1 MTAVDVAVTGLGLVT
16 PAGIGVQATWDGLLS
31 GRSLAATDEQ
41 LAGLPVDIS
50 CRVTDFDAAALLGRR
65 LSWRI
70 DRFIQMGLVAT
81 REAVTDAGWDPT
93 AWDGVRVA
101 VVLGNGNGGNDQ
113 VSKDYDLLNNGRHKA
128 ISPLCITRTV
138 ANMLA
143 GEISA
148 DVQALGPSLVTST
161 ACASG
166 STAIGV
172 ARDLLVSGACDIA
185 ITGGSES
192 VCFPMAAAG
201 FAQMGALS
209 TRVHDPA
216 GACRPFDADRDGFV
230 LGEGAGV
237 LVLERL
243 ADAHARN
250 ALVRALVAGYGASAD
265 GYHFTSPAP
274 EGQGVVRAIRTAL
287 ADAALSTSDI
297 DHVNTHG
304 TSTQQND
311 LAEARALCSVFGT
324 PPPVTAN
331 KSILGHSIG
340 GAGGIE
346 AAVTVLS
353 LQHQTIPP
361 TANLD
366 CLDPDIDLDVVTKAP
381 RSQRLRAALSN
392 SIGFGGQNAV
402 LAFRTP

>member
-1 MTAVDVAVTGLGLVT
+1 MKTVDIAVTGLGLVT

-41 LAGLPVDIS
+41 LAGLPVDFS
-50 CRVTDFDAAALLGRR
+50 CRVPDFDPTARLGRR

-70 DRFIQMGLVAT
+70 DRFIQMGLVAA
-81 REAVTDAGWDPT
+81 REAVTDAGWDPA
-93 AWDGVRVA
+93 AWDGARVA
-101 VVLGNGNGGNDQ
+101 VVLGNGSGGNDQ
-113 VSKDYDLLNNGRHKA
+113 AQRDYELLNRGRYKA
-128 ISPLCITRTV
+128 ISPLCITRAV
-138 ANMLA
+138 SNMLA
-143 GEISA
+143 GELSA
-148 DVQALGPSLVTST
+148 DLQALGPSLVTST

-166 STAIGV
+166 GTAIGV
-172 ARDLLVSGACDIA
+172 ARGLLASSMCDIV

-192 VCFPMAAAG
+192 VCRPMPAAG
-201 FAQMGALS
+201 FGQMGALS

-230 LGEGAGV
+230 LGEGAGI

-243 ADAHARN
+243 PDARARN
-250 ALVRALVAGYGASAD
+250 APVRALVAGYGASAD
-265 GYHFTSPAP
+265 GYHFSSPDP
-274 EGQGVVRAIRTAL
+274 EGQGVVRAIHAAL
-287 ADAALSTSDI
+287 ADAGLSPSDI
-297 DHVNTHG
+297 DHINAHG

-331 KSILGHSIG
+331 KSVLGHSIG
-340 GAGGIE
+340 GAGAIE

-353 LQHQTIPP
+353 LQHRTIPP
-361 TANLD
+361 IANLD
-366 CLDPDIDLDVVTKAP
+366 RLDPEIDLDVVTKAP
-381 RSQRLRAALSN
+381 RSQQLRAALSN

-402 LAFRTP
+402 LAFQTP

>member
-41 LAGLPVDIS
+41 LAGLPVNFS
-50 CRVTDFDAAALLGRR
+50 CRVPDFDPTALLGRR

-93 AWDGVRVA
+93 AWDGARVA

-113 VSKDYDLLNNGRHKA
+113 TQRDYDLLNSGRHRA
-128 ISPLCITRTV
+128 ISPLSITRTV

-143 GEISA
+143 GEIST
-148 DVQALGPSLVTST
+148 DLKALGPSLVTST

-166 STAIGV
+166 GTAIGI

-192 VCFPMAAAG
+192 VRYPMAAAS
-201 FAQMGALS
+201 FCQMGALS
-209 TRVHDPA
+209 ARVHDPA

-243 ADAHARN
+243 VDARARN
-250 ALVRALVAGYGASAD
+250 AVVRALVAGYGASSD
-265 GYHFTSPAP
+265 GYHFTSPDP
-274 EGQGVVRAIRTAL
+274 EGQGVVRAIRAAL
-287 ADAALSTSDI
+287 ADAALSESDI
-297 DHVNTHG
+297 DHVNAHG

-311 LAEARALCSVFGT
+311 LAEARALRSVFGT

-331 KSILGHSIG
+331 KSVLGHSIG

-361 TANLD
+361 VANLD
-366 CLDPDIDLDVVTKAP
+366 RLDPDIDLDVVTKTP
-381 RSQRLRAALSN
+381 RSQRLGAALSN

-402 LAFRTP
+402 LAFRAP

>member
-16 PAGIGVQATWDGLLS
+16 PAGIGVRATWEGLLS
-31 GRSLAATDEQ
+31 GRSLAAADER
-41 LAGLPVDIS
+41 LAGLPVNFS
-50 CRVTDFDAAALLGRR
+50 CRVPDFDPTALLGRR

-81 REAVTDAGWDPT
+81 REAVGDAGWDPT
-93 AWDGVRVA
+93 AWDGARVA

-113 VSKDYDLLNNGRHKA
+113 AQKEYDLLNSGRHEA

-143 GEISA
+143 GEIST
-148 DVQALGPSLVTST
+148 DLKALGPSLVTST

-166 STAIGV
+166 GTAIGV

-192 VCFPMAAAG
+192 VCNPMAAAG
-201 FAQMGALS
+201 FGQMGALS
-209 TRVHDPA
+209 ARVHDPA

-230 LGEGAGV
+230 LGEGAGI

-243 ADAHARN
+243 ADARARS
-250 ALVRALVAGYGASAD
+250 ALIRALVAGYGASAD
-265 GYHFTSPAP
+265 GYHPTSPDP
-274 EGQGVVRAIRTAL
+274 EGQGVVRAIRAAL
-287 ADAALSTSDI
+287 SDAALSTSDI
-297 DHVNTHG
+297 DHVNAHG

-331 KSILGHSIG
+331 KGVLGHSVG

-361 TANLD
+361 IANLD
-366 CLDPDIDLDVVTKAP
+366 RLDPDIDLDVVTQAP
-381 RSQRLRAALSN
+381 RSQHLGAALSN

-402 LAFRTP
+402 LAFRVP